1 MDFYF
6 LINCSTSLYNRP
18 KKSFHIFGAIAIVLI
33 LWQSLVSLG
42 GWNEALLPPP
52 SRVAA
57 GFGELLTDGVLLAD
71 IKSSLLRFAAGY
83 LSSVLI
89 AIFLG
94 LLLGWYKNIWAF
106 LNPIA
111 QVLRPISPIIRTS
124 RAVSHRNISRQKT
137 RYCPFPCNGFPTRT
151 SPSASRPMLN

>member
-1 MDFYF
+1 M
-6 LINCSTSLYNRP
+6 

-71 IKSSLLRFAAGY
+71 IKSSLLRFAAGRRGNFGTGY
-83 LSSVLI
+83 EE
-89 AIFLG
+89 A
-94 LLLGWYKNIWAF
+94 
-106 LNPIA
+106 
-111 QVLRPISPIIRTS
+111 RP
-124 RAVSHRNISRQKT
+124 
-137 RYCPFPCNGFPTRT
+137 F
-151 SPSASRPMLN
+151 RPQSG

>member
-1 MDFYF
+1 M
-6 LINCSTSLYNRP
+6 

-111 QVLRPISPIIRTS
+111 QVLRPISPM
-124 RAVSHRNISRQKT
+124 AWLPPMQT
-137 RYCPFPCNGFPTRT
+137 RP
-151 SPSASRPMLN
+151 